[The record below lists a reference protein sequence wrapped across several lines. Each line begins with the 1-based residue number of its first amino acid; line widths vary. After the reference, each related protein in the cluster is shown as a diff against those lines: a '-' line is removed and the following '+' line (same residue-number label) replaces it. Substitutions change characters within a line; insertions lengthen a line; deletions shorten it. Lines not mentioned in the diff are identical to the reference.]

1 MDLIEEIKNDIEK
14 GSIRL
19 FAEYRDR
26 LYFEALRLAGDAA
39 AADDLVMVAMDR
51 AIRGIDSYDSRKSE
65 FFTWLKAILLNCRR
79 DALRRF
85 SATRE
90 RLGGERDVAEE
101 EAGVLSDESTEDE
114 IFRRSDADAL
124 RAAIGTLKRDEREMI
139 MMHYFGEM
147 SVGQIAKFIHA
158 SNWAVQWRLRMAR
171 KALAARLAPAM
182 GRAAAVSGVAVVALA
197 LGLWSML
204 TGGEPTAVERP
215 VAVLASAP
223 AVAAAVEPSWPEASG
238 QTKVGLDYA
247 RQFAENVAVETEE
260 SL

>member
-1 MDLIEEIKNDIEK
+1 MDLIDEIKNDIEK

-26 LYFEALRLAGDAA
+26 LYFEALRISGDAA

-51 AIRGIDSYDSRKSE
+51 AIRNIDSYDSRKSE

-79 DALRRF
+79 DGLRRF
-85 SATRE
+85 SATHE
-90 RLGGERDVAEE
+90 RLGGERDVAEG
-101 EAGVLSDESTEDE
+101 EAGVLVDESTEDE

-124 RAAIGTLKRDEREMI
+124 RAAIGTLKSDEREMI

-147 SVGQIAKFIHA
+147 SVGEIAKFIHA

-171 KALAARLAPAM
+171 KALAARLGPAM
-182 GRAAAVSGVAVVALA
+182 KKSAV
-197 LGLWSML
+197 
-204 TGGEPTAVERP
+204 
-215 VAVLASAP
+215 
-223 AVAAAVEPSWPEASG
+223 AVAALAVAAVGLLALPRGAGKPVQAQVIAASAIVPQG
-238 QTKVGLDYA
+238 GAADSREIRTKVGLDYA
-247 RQFAENVAVETEE
+247 RQFGESDDEVREE

>member
-1 MDLIEEIKNDIEK
+1 
-14 GSIRL
+14 
-19 FAEYRDR
+19 
-26 LYFEALRLAGDAA
+26 
-39 AADDLVMVAMDR
+39 
-51 AIRGIDSYDSRKSE
+51 
-65 FFTWLKAILLNCRR
+65 
-79 DALRRF
+79 
-85 SATRE
+85 
-90 RLGGERDVAEE
+90 
-101 EAGVLSDESTEDE
+101 
-114 IFRRSDADAL
+114 
-124 RAAIGTLKRDEREMI
+124 
-139 MMHYFGEM
+139 M
-147 SVGQIAKFIHA
+147 SVGEIAKFIHA

-197 LGLWSML
+197 LGLWCVL
-204 TGGEPTAVERP
+204 TGGEPSVAERP

>member
-1 MDLIEEIKNDIEK
+1 MELIDEIKNDIEK

-26 LYFEALRLAGDAA
+26 LYFEALRLSGDAA

-85 SATRE
+85 SVTHE
-90 RLGGERDVAEE
+90 QLGGERDVAEG
-101 EAGVLSDESTEDE
+101 EAGGVFDESTEEE

-147 SVGQIAKFIHA
+147 SVSEIAKFIHA

-197 LGLWSML
+197 LGLWCML
-204 TGGEPTAVERP
+204 TGGVPT
-215 VAVLASAP
+215 VAEAPATVLAGAP
-223 AVAAAVEPSWPEASG
+223 VVAAAVEPSWTEASG
-238 QTKVGLDYA
+238 RTKVGLDYA
-247 RQFAENVAVETEE
+247 RQFAEDGVAETEE